1 MSESLSGV
9 RDRVKTP
16 WFAAMAVATSMFLAC
31 LGCGGNDAPRLYCG
45 AGIRPPVEKLAKEFG
60 EKHGVTIEVDYAG
73 SEVLLGRIKL
83 TGQGDLYMPGDR
95 HYIEQADEAGLIVAE
110 KTRDVCYFVPVIL
123 VGKDNP
129 HDIRSLDDLKNAEL
143 NIGLGDPKAC
153 AVGRKTV
160 KLLSAGGIDRED
172 LNVVTLALT
181 VNDLGNQVALGKLD
195 AAIVWD
201 AVAGRFS
208 DKTVTVEIPR
218 PKNIIS
224 TVPIAVL
231 KSSKHPELAEKFV
244 EFVASERG
252 TEVFR
257 EHHYTTSLDD

>member
-1 MSESLSGV
+1 VSESLSGV
-9 RDRVKTP
+9 RDCVKTP
-16 WFAAMAVATSMFLAC
+16 WFAATVVAGSVFLAC

-45 AGIRPPVEKLAKEFG
+45 AGIRPPVEELAREFG
-60 EKHGVTIEVDYAG
+60 ERHGVTIEVDYAG

-95 HYIEQADEAGLIVAE
+95 HYIEQADEAGLIAAE
-110 KTRDVCYFVPVIL
+110 KTKDVCYFVPVIL
-123 VGKDNP
+123 VSKECP
-129 HDIRSLDDLKNAEL
+129 HDIQSLDDLKNPEL

-153 AVGRKTV
+153 AVGRKTI
-160 KLLSAGGIDRED
+160 KLLEANGIDKDD

-181 VNDLGNQVALGKLD
+181 VNDLGNQVALGSLD

-201 AVAGRFS
+201 AVAQRFS
-208 DKTVTVEIPR
+208 DKTVTVKIPR
-218 PKNIIS
+218 AKNIIS

-231 KSSKHPELAEKFV
+231 KSSKHPKLAEQFV

-257 EHHYTTSLDD
+257 KHHFTTSLDD